1 MPENVLALY
10 NTLDYAAQQE
20 VCDFILFLIQKN
32 EKEGVKLQDEARRKN
47 RQKALTALAGSMK
60 ETWEDIDPLEY
71 QYQLREERNLE

>member
-1 MPENVLALY
+1 MKITGKKAPT
-10 NTLDYAAQQE
+10 TL
-20 VCDFILFLIQKN
+20 K
-32 EKEGVKLQDEARRKN
+32 KN